1 LVFTA
6 SSFKRFQQSDLNKIN
21 QLRVRKI
28 GSLLK
33 YAANSGRRAKAPAVR
48 PIALRARK
56 SEADKYTGCPIL
68 ATSSCRKDGKKN
80 EPRHQGLGDFLRGFM
95 VFAFLH

>member
-33 YAANSGRRAKAPAVR
+33 YAANSGRRV
-48 PIALRARK
+48 
-56 SEADKYTGCPIL
+56 S
-68 ATSSCRKDGKKN
+68 
-80 EPRHQGLGDFLRGFM
+80 FFRGNGANFTASKF
-95 VFAFLH
+95 FAFDLNKMACECP